1 MSMPPRPIPHFIL
14 IQAGLPFPFFQTFL
28 DLPPGSRHF
37 RHSIEWGID
46 RVGYRSSGVSIEWGI
61 DRVGYRSSG
70 VSIEWGIDRVGY
82 RSSGVLNEW
91 RLKRAGSR
99 ASGVS
104 IEWGIDRVGYRSSG
118 VSIEWGIDR
127 GVREVVSEFYR
138 FRERPPSD
146 EPPFFTGQTVPL
158 LDHSAARPIVEAKT
172 LLAFRDGKP
181 FPLLRG
187 LARHH
192 GFHRFRWGGLRA

>member
-1 MSMPPRPIPHFIL
+1 MSMPTRPIPHFIL

-37 RHSIEWGID
+37 RH
-46 RVGYRSSGVSIEWGI
+46 
-61 DRVGYRSSG
+61 
-70 VSIEWGIDRVGY
+70 
-82 RSSGVLNEW
+82 
-91 RLKRAGSR
+91 
-99 ASGVS
+99 S